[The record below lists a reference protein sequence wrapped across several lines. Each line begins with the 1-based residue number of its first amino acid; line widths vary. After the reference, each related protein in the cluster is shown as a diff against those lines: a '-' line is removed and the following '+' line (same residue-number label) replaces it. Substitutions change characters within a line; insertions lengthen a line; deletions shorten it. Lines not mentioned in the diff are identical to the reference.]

1 MKKYDVNYEGGKCP
15 MGYEYVSEYHTRS
28 GKFVDAHCRK
38 LRKHVRDDLD
48 PGMSVIEAGNP
59 FEASVE

>member
-1 MKKYDVNYEGGKCP
+1 

-38 LRKHVRDDLD
+38 LRKHVRDDPD
-48 PGMSVIEAGNP
+48 PGMSVIETGNP